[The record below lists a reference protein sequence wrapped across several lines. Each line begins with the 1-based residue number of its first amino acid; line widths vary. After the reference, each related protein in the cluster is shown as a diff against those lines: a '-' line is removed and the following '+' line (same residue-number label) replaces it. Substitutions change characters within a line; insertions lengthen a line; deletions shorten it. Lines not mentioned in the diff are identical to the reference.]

1 MFFSIKHNYFVFVV
15 AIATLSHTPIASSQR
30 FSTYEQNSDSQTA
43 IESKANLSNR
53 FTPKSNSSLRN
64 STNDFKSAS
73 INDPV
78 GKKLE
83 EDQIP
88 GPHQNFPPLAITKF
102 QEFVKVSTG
111 KLLPIYGSALFENT
125 PAFATSTT
133 QPASPDYILNPGD
146 EIELQVWGSSNFTNF
161 LKIDP
166 EGKVNLP
173 KVGSFKLAGLKV
185 SELEPLL
192 KQKLATVFANFNLNA
207 SIGRLHGI
215 DVYVVGQA
223 RKPGSH
229 RLPST
234 SGLISALFATGGPN
248 ENGSMR
254 KISVRRDGKIVT
266 TIDLYK
272 FLSNGDKSSDIS
284 LLSGDVIVIAPV
296 GDRVAVTGALD
307 KEAIYELIPGS
318 NINDILQLSGGLP
331 TLASLQKAI
340 IERISPN
347 SKTSR
352 YVKEI
357 KLDHV
362 GQSLPLQD
370 GDLLTL
376 KDISPAFSNVVTL
389 LGPVSDPIRYQW
401 FQGMRLLDLL
411 PNKEALISKDYYR
424 RINNLDRS
432 NTDRSNT
439 DRSNT
444 HDASKSINNSGKSVD
459 ARMRGMLDQVN
470 WDYALIERLDREHLK
485 NTLISFNLGKL
496 ILDNDQNQNLILEPG
511 DVVTILRIGDVKIPQ
526 ARQNRLIRIEGEVKA
541 PGIYQAQPGETLPQ
555 LIQRA
560 GGLTNQAFMFGI
572 EFKRE
577 SVRLQQQKNL
587 DAVTHKLES
596 QMLTQTKTA
605 SAGMFEDP
613 TLKALAAS
621 QSMQM
626 QNELSKLKSLR
637 SEGRISLEL
646 DPRKHQISKL
656 PLLPLEDGDSILIPS
671 TPSFVTAF
679 GAVHNQ
685 NVQIYRPGKTVSD
698 VLKSASISSDADTDE
713 IFLLRADGSII
724 SKTDSSSNFLFG
736 GSFESLPLLPGD
748 TIVVPTKIDRESK
761 YSFLTRSLKDWTQI
775 LANFGLGLAA
785 WRTL

>member
-1 MFFSIKHNYFVFVV
+1 
-15 AIATLSHTPIASSQR
+15 
-30 FSTYEQNSDSQTA
+30 
-43 IESKANLSNR
+43 
-53 FTPKSNSSLRN
+53 
-64 STNDFKSAS
+64 
-73 INDPV
+73 
-78 GKKLE
+78 
-83 EDQIP
+83 
-88 GPHQNFPPLAITKF
+88 
-102 QEFVKVSTG
+102 
-111 KLLPIYGSALFENT
+111 
-125 PAFATSTT
+125 
-133 QPASPDYILNPGD
+133 
-146 EIELQVWGSSNFTNF
+146 
-161 LKIDP
+161 
-166 EGKVNLP
+166 
-173 KVGSFKLAGLKV
+173 
-185 SELEPLL
+185 
-192 KQKLATVFANFNLNA
+192 
-207 SIGRLHGI
+207 
-215 DVYVVGQA
+215 
-223 RKPGSH
+223 
-229 RLPST
+229 
-234 SGLISALFATGGPN
+234 
-248 ENGSMR
+248 
-254 KISVRRDGKIVT
+254 
-266 TIDLYK
+266 
-272 FLSNGDKSSDIS
+272 
-284 LLSGDVIVIAPV
+284 
-296 GDRVAVTGALD
+296 
-307 KEAIYELIPGS
+307 
-318 NINDILQLSGGLP
+318 
-331 TLASLQKAI
+331 
-340 IERISPN
+340 
-347 SKTSR
+347 
-352 YVKEI
+352 
-357 KLDHV
+357 
-362 GQSLPLQD
+362 
-370 GDLLTL
+370 
-376 KDISPAFSNVVTL
+376 
-389 LGPVSDPIRYQW
+389 
-401 FQGMRLLDLL
+401 
-411 PNKEALISKDYYR
+411 
-424 RINNLDRS
+424 
-432 NTDRSNT
+432 
-439 DRSNT
+439 
-444 HDASKSINNSGKSVD
+444 
-459 ARMRGMLDQVN
+459 MRGMLDQVN

-511 DVVTILRIGDVKIPQ
+511 DVVTILRIGDVKISQ